1 MPVPAGNAETLTW
14 QAFHRFLS
22 ASGKADETP
31 MSDIPTSVCR
41 APDKESE
48 IFPTLPRLARLPI
61 NRCNLPADILGG
73 LTYQRHPTSLQIDG
87 VADLHKPL
95 WALLDDIP
103 GAGERAERF
112 AAYMENHFRL
122 RHPEDAGFVKGQSGA
137 RAKTSYLRV
146 VRGWAFDSES
156 REAAVLKGWVESR
169 FGLTPRHHGEPL
181 REPGSTAWQRYV
193 EIRAQG
199 LRGTNALEAQLDL
212 LYAYTQYEL
221 ARQFPQRTHLRLYR
235 GVNRLAEH
243 ETVQD
248 SRQGEKVLLLNNI
261 NSFSRSRERAGEFGD
276 DLLAVDVPLPKLAF
290 FSRLLPGMLRGED
303 EYVVIGGLYRVRLA
317 RF

>member
-1 MPVPAGNAETLTW
+1 
-14 QAFHRFLS
+14 
-22 ASGKADETP
+22 
-31 MSDIPTSVCR
+31 MSDIPAGTCR
-41 APDKESE
+41 ASDKDAEGC
-48 IFPTLPRLARLPI
+48 PTLPHLARQPI

-73 LTYQRHPTSLQIDG
+73 LTYQRHPMPLQIDG
-87 VADLHKPL
+87 VAELYKPL
-95 WALLDDIP
+95 WALLDDIAE
-103 GAGERAERF
+103 AGERAERF
-112 AAYMENHFRL
+112 AGYLEKHFRL
-122 RHPEDAGFVKGQSGA
+122 KQPEDAGLVAGQSG
-137 RAKTSYLRV
+137 RRSKTNYLRV

-169 FGLTPRHHGEPL
+169 FGLCPRHHGQPL
-181 REPGSTAWQRYV
+181 REPGSAAWQRYV

-199 LRGTNALEAQLDL
+199 LRGTNALESQLDL
-212 LYAYTQYEL
+212 LYGYSQYEL

-243 ETVQD
+243 ETIQD
-248 SRQGEKVLLLNNI
+248 HPQGEKVLLLNNI

-276 DLLAVDVPLPKLAF
+276 DLLAIDVPLPKLAF
-290 FSRLLPGMLRGED
+290 FSQLLPGMLRGED

>member
-1 MPVPAGNAETLTW
+1 
-14 QAFHRFLS
+14 
-22 ASGKADETP
+22 
-31 MSDIPTSVCR
+31 MSDISASTCR
-41 APDKESE
+41 ASDKDAEGC
-48 IFPTLPRLARLPI
+48 PTLPRLARLPI

-73 LTYQRHPTSLQIDG
+73 LTYQRHPTPLQIDG

-103 GAGERAERF
+103 GDGERAQRF
-112 AAYMENHFRL
+112 AGYMESHFRL
-122 RHPEDAGFVKGQSGA
+122 KQPEDAGLAAGQAGRRT
-137 RAKTSYLRV
+137 RASYLRV

-169 FGLTPRHHGEPL
+169 FGLSPRHHGEPL
-181 REPGSTAWQRYV
+181 REPGSAAWQRYV

-199 LRGTNALEAQLDL
+199 LRGTNALESQLDL

-243 ETVQD
+243 ETIQD
-248 SRQGEKVLLLNNI
+248 HRQGEKVLLLNNI

-276 DLLAVDVPLPKLAF
+276 DLLAVDVPLPKLTF
-290 FSRLLPGMLRGED
+290 FSQLLPGMLRGED

>member
-1 MPVPAGNAETLTW
+1 
-14 QAFHRFLS
+14 
-22 ASGKADETP
+22 
-31 MSDIPTSVCR
+31 MSDIPASVCR
-41 APDKESE
+41 APDKEGE

-73 LTYQRHPTSLQIDG
+73 LTYQRHPTPLQIDG

-112 AAYMENHFRL
+112 AGYMENHFRL
-122 RHPEDAGFVKGQSGA
+122 RQPEDAGLVTGQSGA
-137 RAKTSYLRV
+137 RAKASYLRV

-169 FGLTPRHHGEPL
+169 FGLSPRHHGEPL
-181 REPGSTAWQRYV
+181 REPGSAAWQRYV

-199 LRGTNALEAQLDL
+199 LRGTNALESQLDL

-248 SRQGEKVLLLNNI
+248 NRQGEKVLLLNNI

>member
-1 MPVPAGNAETLTW
+1 
-14 QAFHRFLS
+14 
-22 ASGKADETP
+22 
-31 MSDIPTSVCR
+31 MSDIPADVCR
-41 APDKESE
+41 APDKADEGL
-48 IFPTLPRLARLPI
+48 PTLPRLARLPI

-73 LTYQRHPTSLQIDG
+73 LTYQRHPTPLQIDG

-95 WALLDDIP
+95 WALLNDIP
-103 GAGERAERF
+103 DTGERAGRF
-112 AAYMENHFRL
+112 AGYMASHFRL
-122 RHPEDAGFVKGQSGA
+122 RQPEDAGLVTGQSGSRA
-137 RAKTSYLRV
+137 RASYLRV

-169 FGLTPRHHGEPL
+169 FGLSPRHHGEPL
-181 REPGSTAWQRYV
+181 REPGSAAWQRYV

-199 LRGTNALEAQLDL
+199 LRGTNALESQLDL

-243 ETVQD
+243 ETIQD
-248 SRQGEKVLLLNNI
+248 NRQGEKVLLLNNI

-290 FSRLLPGMLRGED
+290 FSQLLPGMLRGED

>member
-1 MPVPAGNAETLTW
+1 
-14 QAFHRFLS
+14 
-22 ASGKADETP
+22 
-31 MSDIPTSVCR
+31 MSDIPADVCR
-41 APDKESE
+41 APDKEDE

-61 NRCNLPADILGG
+61 NRCNLPAAILGG
-73 LTYQRHPTSLQIDG
+73 LTYQRHPTPLQIDG
-87 VADLHKPL
+87 IADLHKPL

-112 AAYMENHFRL
+112 AGYMASHFRL
-122 RHPEDAGFVKGQSGA
+122 RQPEDAGLVTGQSGSRA
-137 RAKTSYLRV
+137 RASYLRV

-169 FGLTPRHHGEPL
+169 FGLSPRHHGEAL
-181 REPGSTAWQRYV
+181 REPGSAAWQRYV

-199 LRGTNALEAQLDL
+199 LRGTNALESQLDL

-243 ETVQD
+243 ETIQD
-248 SRQGEKVLLLNNI
+248 NRQGEKVLLLNNI

-303 EYVVIGGLYRVRLA
+303 EYVVIGGLYRVRLV

>member
-1 MPVPAGNAETLTW
+1 
-14 QAFHRFLS
+14 
-22 ASGKADETP
+22 
-31 MSDIPTSVCR
+31 MSDIPVDVCR
-41 APDKESE
+41 APDKADEGL
-48 IFPTLPRLARLPI
+48 PTLPRLARLPI

-73 LTYQRHPTSLQIDG
+73 LTYQRHPTPLQIDG

-95 WALLDDIP
+95 WALLTTFPAPASGP
-103 GAGERAERF
+103 GVLRVTWRATF
-112 AAYMENHFRL
+112 ACKQ
-122 RHPEDAGFVKGQSGA
+122 PEDAGLAAGQSGA
-137 RAKTSYLRV
+137 RARASYLRV

-169 FGLTPRHHGEPL
+169 FGLSPRHHGEPL
-181 REPGSTAWQRYV
+181 REPGSAAWQRYV

-199 LRGTNALEAQLDL
+199 LRGTNALESQLDL

-243 ETVQD
+243 ETIQD

-290 FSRLLPGMLRGED
+290 FSQLLPGMLRGED

>member
-1 MPVPAGNAETLTW
+1 
-14 QAFHRFLS
+14 
-22 ASGKADETP
+22 
-31 MSDIPTSVCR
+31 MSDIPADVCR
-41 APDKESE
+41 APDKASE
-48 IFPTLPRLARLPI
+48 CLPTLPRLARLPI

-73 LTYQRHPTSLQIDG
+73 LTYQQHPTPLQIDG

-95 WALLDDIP
+95 WTLLDDIP

-112 AAYMENHFRL
+112 AVYMENHFCL

-137 RAKTSYLRV
+137 RAKASYLRV

-181 REPGSTAWQRYV
+181 REPGGTAWQRYV

-199 LRGTNALEAQLDL
+199 LRGTNALEVQLDL

-248 SRQGEKVLLLNNI
+248 SRPGEKVLLLNNI

>member
-1 MPVPAGNAETLTW
+1 
-14 QAFHRFLS
+14 
-22 ASGKADETP
+22 
-31 MSDIPTSVCR
+31 MSDIPADVCR
-41 APDKESE
+41 APDKASE
-48 IFPTLPRLARLPI
+48 CLPTLPRLARLPI

-73 LTYQRHPTSLQIDG
+73 LTYQRHPTPLQIDG
-87 VADLHKPL
+87 VAHLHKPL
-95 WALLDDIP
+95 WTLLDDIP

-112 AAYMENHFRL
+112 AVYMENHFRL

-137 RAKTSYLRV
+137 RAKASYLRV

-248 SRQGEKVLLLNNI
+248 SRPGEKVLLLNNI

>member
-1 MPVPAGNAETLTW
+1 
-14 QAFHRFLS
+14 
-22 ASGKADETP
+22 
-31 MSDIPTSVCR
+31 MSDISARTCR
-41 APDKESE
+41 ASDKDAEGC
-48 IFPTLPRLARLPI
+48 PTLPRLARLPI

-73 LTYQRHPTSLQIDG
+73 LTYQRHPTPLQIDG

-103 GAGERAERF
+103 GDSERAQRF
-112 AAYMENHFRL
+112 ADYMESHFRL
-122 RHPEDAGFVKGQSGA
+122 KQPEDAGLAAGQSGRRA
-137 RAKTSYLRV
+137 RASYLRV

-169 FGLTPRHHGEPL
+169 FGLCPRHHGEPL
-181 REPGSTAWQRYV
+181 REPGSGAWQRYV
-193 EIRAQG
+193 EMRAQG
-199 LRGTNALEAQLDL
+199 LRGTNALESQLDL

-243 ETVQD
+243 ETIQD
-248 SRQGEKVLLLNNI
+248 HRQGEKVLLLNNI

-290 FSRLLPGMLRGED
+290 FSQLLPDMLRGED

>member
-1 MPVPAGNAETLTW
+1 
-14 QAFHRFLS
+14 
-22 ASGKADETP
+22 
-31 MSDIPTSVCR
+31 MSNIPGSVCR
-41 APDKESE
+41 APDKQGE

-73 LTYQRHPTSLQIDG
+73 LTYQRHPTPLQIDG
-87 VADLHKPL
+87 VADLHKPF

-103 GAGERAERF
+103 GADDRAVRF
-112 AAYMENHFRL
+112 AGYMERHFRL
-122 RHPEDAGFVKGQSGA
+122 RQPEDAGLVTGQSA
-137 RAKTSYLRV
+137 
-146 VRGWAFDSES
+146 
-156 REAAVLKGWVESR
+156 SR
-169 FGLTPRHHGEPL
+169 FGLSPRHHGEPL
-181 REPGSTAWQRYV
+181 REPGSAAWRRYV

-199 LRGTNALEAQLDL
+199 LRGTNALESQLDL

-221 ARQFPQRTHLRLYR
+221 TRQFPQRTHLRLYR

-248 SRQGEKVLLLNNI
+248 RRQGEKVLLLNNI
-261 NSFSRSRERAGEFGD
+261 NSFSRSRERAGELGD

>member
-1 MPVPAGNAETLTW
+1 
-14 QAFHRFLS
+14 
-22 ASGKADETP
+22 

-95 WALLDDIP
+95 WALLDDVP

-156 REAAVLKGWVESR
+156 REAAVLKGWVETR

>member
-1 MPVPAGNAETLTW
+1 
-14 QAFHRFLS
+14 
-22 ASGKADETP
+22 
-31 MSDIPTSVCR
+31 MSDISANVCR
-41 APDKESE
+41 APDKGEGDGA
-48 IFPTLPRLARLPI
+48 PTLPRLARLPI
-61 NRCNLPADILGG
+61 NRCNLPAAILGG
-73 LTYQRHPTSLQIDG
+73 LTYQRHPTPLQIDG

-103 GAGERAERF
+103 EAPERAARF
-112 AAYMENHFRL
+112 VGYMQNHFRL
-122 RHPEDAGFVKGQSGA
+122 QQPEDAGLAAGQAGA
-137 RAKTSYLRV
+137 RARATYLRV
-146 VRGWAFDSES
+146 VRGWAFDAES

-169 FGLTPRHHGEPL
+169 FGLCPRHHGEAL
-181 REPGSTAWQRYV
+181 REPGSRAWQRYV
-193 EIRAQG
+193 ESRAQG

-212 LYAYTQYEL
+212 LYAYSQYEL
-221 ARQFPQRTHLRLYR
+221 ARQFPLRSHLRLYR

-243 ETVQD
+243 ETIQHD
-248 SRQGEKVLLLNNI
+248 AGGDKVLLLNNI

-290 FSRLLPGMLRGED
+290 FSQLLPGMLRGED

>member
-1 MPVPAGNAETLTW
+1 
-14 QAFHRFLS
+14 
-22 ASGKADETP
+22 
-31 MSDIPTSVCR
+31 MSDIPASVCR
-41 APDKESE
+41 APDKEGE
-48 IFPTLPRLARLPI
+48 IFSTLPRLARLPI

-73 LTYQRHPTSLQIDG
+73 LTYQRHPTPLQIDG

-112 AAYMENHFRL
+112 AGYMENHFRL
-122 RHPEDAGFVKGQSGA
+122 RQPEDAGLVTGQSGA
-137 RAKTSYLRV
+137 RAKASYLRV

-169 FGLTPRHHGEPL
+169 FGLSPRHHGEPL
-181 REPGSTAWQRYV
+181 REPGSAAWQRYV

-199 LRGTNALEAQLDL
+199 LRGTNALESQLDL

-248 SRQGEKVLLLNNI
+248 NRQGEKVLLLNNI
-261 NSFSRSRERAGEFGD
+261 NSFSRPRERAGEFGD

>member
-1 MPVPAGNAETLTW
+1 
-14 QAFHRFLS
+14 
-22 ASGKADETP
+22 
-31 MSDIPTSVCR
+31 MSDIPADVCR
-41 APDKESE
+41 APDKASE
-48 IFPTLPRLARLPI
+48 CLPTLPRLARLPI

-73 LTYQRHPTSLQIDG
+73 LTYQRHPTPLQIDG

-95 WALLDDIP
+95 WTLLDDIP

-112 AAYMENHFRL
+112 AVYMENHFCL

-137 RAKTSYLRV
+137 RAKASYLRV

-181 REPGSTAWQRYV
+181 REPGGTAWQRYV

-199 LRGTNALEAQLDL
+199 LRGTNALEVQLDL

-248 SRQGEKVLLLNNI
+248 SRPGEKVLLLNNI

>member
-1 MPVPAGNAETLTW
+1 
-14 QAFHRFLS
+14 
-22 ASGKADETP
+22 
-31 MSDIPTSVCR
+31 MSDIPVDVCR
-41 APDKESE
+41 APDKADEGL
-48 IFPTLPRLARLPI
+48 PTLPRLARLPI

-73 LTYQRHPTSLQIDG
+73 LTYQRHPTPLQIDG

-112 AAYMENHFRL
+112 AGYLESHFRL
-122 RHPEDAGFVKGQSGA
+122 KQPEDAGLAAGRSGA
-137 RAKTSYLRV
+137 RARASYLRI

-169 FGLTPRHHGEPL
+169 FGLSPRHHGEPL
-181 REPGSTAWQRYV
+181 REPGSAAWQRYV

-199 LRGTNALEAQLDL
+199 LRGTNALESQLDL
-212 LYAYTQYEL
+212 LYAYAQYEL

-243 ETVQD
+243 ETIED
-248 SRQGEKVLLLNNI
+248 NRQGEKVLLLNNI

-290 FSRLLPGMLRGED
+290 FSQLLPGLLRGED

>member
-1 MPVPAGNAETLTW
+1 
-14 QAFHRFLS
+14 
-22 ASGKADETP
+22 
-31 MSDIPTSVCR
+31 MSDIPASVCR
-41 APDKESE
+41 APDKEGE
-48 IFPTLPRLARLPI
+48 IFSTLPRLARLPI

-73 LTYQRHPTSLQIDG
+73 LTYQRHPTPLQIDG

-112 AAYMENHFRL
+112 AGYMENHFRL
-122 RHPEDAGFVKGQSGA
+122 RQPEDAGLVTGQSGA
-137 RAKTSYLRV
+137 RAKASYLRV

-169 FGLTPRHHGEPL
+169 FGLSPRHHGGPL
-181 REPGSTAWQRYV
+181 REPGSAAWQRYV

-199 LRGTNALEAQLDL
+199 LRGTNALESQLDL

-248 SRQGEKVLLLNNI
+248 NRQGEKVLLLNNI

>member
-1 MPVPAGNAETLTW
+1 
-14 QAFHRFLS
+14 
-22 ASGKADETP
+22 
-31 MSDIPTSVCR
+31 
-41 APDKESE
+41 
-48 IFPTLPRLARLPI
+48 
-61 NRCNLPADILGG
+61 RCNLPAAILGG
-73 LTYQRHPTSLQIDG
+73 LTYQRHPTPLQIDG

-103 GAGERAERF
+103 EAPERAGRF
-112 AAYMENHFRL
+112 AGYMQNHFRL
-122 RHPEDAGFVKGQSGA
+122 HQPEDAGLAAGQASA
-137 RAKTSYLRV
+137 RARATYLRV
-146 VRGWAFDSES
+146 VRGWAFDAES

-169 FGLTPRHHGEPL
+169 FGLCPRHHGEAL
-181 REPGSTAWQRYV
+181 REPGSRAWQRYV
-193 EIRAQG
+193 ESRAQG

-212 LYAYTQYEL
+212 LYAYSQYEL
-221 ARQFPQRTHLRLYR
+221 ARQFPLRTHLRLYR

-243 ETVQD
+243 ETIHHD
-248 SRQGEKVLLLNNI
+248 PGGDKVLLLNNI

-290 FSRLLPGMLRGED
+290 FSHLLPGMLRGED

>member
-1 MPVPAGNAETLTW
+1 
-14 QAFHRFLS
+14 
-22 ASGKADETP
+22 
-31 MSDIPTSVCR
+31 MSDIPASVCR
-41 APDKESE
+41 APDKEGE
-48 IFPTLPRLARLPI
+48 IFSTLPRLARLPI

-73 LTYQRHPTSLQIDG
+73 LTYQRHPTPLQIDG

-112 AAYMENHFRL
+112 AGYMENHFRL
-122 RHPEDAGFVKGQSGA
+122 RQPEDAGLVTGQSGA
-137 RAKTSYLRV
+137 RAKASYLRV

-169 FGLTPRHHGEPL
+169 FGLSPRHHGEPL
-181 REPGSTAWQRYV
+181 REPGSAAWQRYV

-199 LRGTNALEAQLDL
+199 LRGTNALESQLDL

-248 SRQGEKVLLLNNI
+248 NRQGEKVLLLNNI

>member
-1 MPVPAGNAETLTW
+1 
-14 QAFHRFLS
+14 
-22 ASGKADETP
+22 
-31 MSDIPTSVCR
+31 MSDIPADVCR
-41 APDKESE
+41 APDKASE
-48 IFPTLPRLARLPI
+48 CLPTLPRLARLPI

-73 LTYQRHPTSLQIDG
+73 LTYQRHPTPLQIDG
-87 VADLHKPL
+87 VAHLHKPL
-95 WALLDDIP
+95 WTLLDDIP

-112 AAYMENHFRL
+112 AVYMENHFCL

-137 RAKTSYLRV
+137 RAKASYLRV

-199 LRGTNALEAQLDL
+199 LRGTNALEVQLDL

-248 SRQGEKVLLLNNI
+248 SRPGEKVLLLNNI